1 MRFVRCQFSPADDF
15 RICLTALDQLDRPQA
30 KDLLNRLENRDVTAA
45 LAAEV
50 ELSLLWAIN
59 SVTKTQLHP
68 ELSTTKRRPEA
79 YCAELFPSA
88 PAYIEVTAVSDDTFS
103 DRDKM
108 ERAANIISQLANR
121 VRKGSSKHLYF
132 RFSEKSGYQNGK
144 YGRFRCIT
152 SDFQITPTIEDS
164 LRSWLTKPD
173 WPNPQQ
179 IHLTNEA
186 ISVVLEWKNY
196 VHPEGRT
203 FSTMPP
209 IAYDIVD
216 NPVYEATS
224 RKAVAAIWS
233 TAGLPPMYF
242 LGGCWLQYP

>member
-1 MRFVRCQFSPADDF
+1 MAAADASAGLRRRSEVCSVPIFS
-15 RICLTALDQLDRPQA
+15 RRRLQNMLDGIGPILDRPQA

-173 WPNPQQ
+173 WPNPQ
-179 IHLTNEA
+179 TNSPHE
-186 ISVVLEWKNY
+186 
-196 VHPEGRT
+196 
-203 FSTMPP
+203 
-209 IAYDIVD
+209 
-216 NPVYEATS
+216 
-224 RKAVAAIWS
+224 
-233 TAGLPPMYF
+233 
-242 LGGCWLQYP
+242 